1 MFRLL
6 LFALLI
12 IQHNWNET
20 PQSSELDTQ
29 TSIKHQIQELT
40 KARNINEINRLINEH
55 PSLDVDFTLKV
66 LTQNL
71 TLAQQDLNQN
81 ALAYTYLSLGN
92 FWFSQSNR
100 VKAFDYYL
108 QSELISRQ
116 NNFSSITGLAIMNRS
131 ALVSESEER
140 IRLLKEA
147 IPFFQEESELL
158 NLAKAHLNIGSTYSN
173 MVFDLGKQASEIIND
188 SSGYD
193 TINTKPNVSFLKNT
207 AFFHL
212 KNANEI
218 NDSLQHNEI
227 FASLNVNYAQWAEFE
242 NDLAAAEEFYNKAL
256 GFFSKAG
263 VIRGQVY
270 VTLQVAKIKYH
281 QKKYGQALNL
291 LRQIEQTAISFNI
304 NNYLVGIYELMVA
317 IYEEMGDYKHALAY
331 QKIYTSSWTKYNEL
345 VSHDKIHA
353 LNLEYTL
360 LDQNRKIDVLNKDKK
375 IARLIILLIALS
387 TLLIILFSVYIFT
400 RKQRRIEAYKKSI
413 EETEKLNR
421 IQKSLMESRLNNQK
435 LQKELLEEKVRSR
448 SENLIQ
454 FSNQVQKLESFIH
467 NLTSEIKTFLDGG
480 QDEKWISKLNSLK
493 HPLTQIAQEQKNLKE
508 ISLLSEQANQDFFFY
523 LEQKYGTINK
533 NDKKLLSL
541 LILDMNSKEISEYF
555 NISIESVNKKRY
567 RLRKKLEIPKS
578 KSFIDFYKETL
589 PLT

>member
-12 IQHNWNET
+12 IQPNWNET
-20 PQSSELDTQ
+20 PQSSELDTEI
-29 TSIKHQIQELT
+29 SIKHQIHELT

-131 ALVSESEER
+131 ALVSEPEER

-158 NLAKAHLNIGSTYSN
+158 NLAKAHLNICSAYSYMVLNMANSTSGN
-173 MVFDLGKQASEIIND
+173 INA
-188 SSGYD
+188 D
-193 TINTKPNVSFLKNT
+193 TNHDVDNTKSNVQFFKNT

-212 KNANEI
+212 KNASEI

-263 VIRGQVY
+263 VIRGQVF
-270 VTLQVAKIKYH
+270 VTLQIAKIKYH
-281 QKKYGQALNL
+281 QNKYDQALNL
-291 LRQIEQTAISFNI
+291 LRQIEQTAISFSI

-317 IYEEMGDYKHALAY
+317 VYEEMGDYKQAIEY

-345 VSHDKIHA
+345 ISHDKIHA
-353 LNLEYTL
+353 LNLEYAL
-360 LDQNRKIDVLNKDKK
+360 LNQNRTIDVLNKDKK
-375 IARLIILLIALS
+375 IDRLIIMLIALS
-387 TLLIILFSVYIFT
+387 TLLIILFSVTVFM
-400 RKQRRIEAYKKSI
+400 RKQRRIKVYKKSI

-421 IQKSLMESRLNNQK
+421 IQKSLMENRLKNQK

-454 FSNQVQKLESFIH
+454 FSNQVQKLESFIE
-467 NLTSEIKTFLDGG
+467 NFTSEIKSFLAGG

-493 HPLTQIAQEQKNLKE
+493 HPLTQIVQEQKNLKE

-523 LEQKYGTINK
+523 LEQNHGTINK

-541 LILDMNSKEISEYF
+541 LILDMSSKEISQYF

-567 RLRKKLEIPKS
+567 RLRKKLNIPKG
-578 KSFIDFYKETL
+578 KSFIDFYKEIL
-589 PLT
+589 PIT

>member
-12 IQHNWNET
+12 IQHNWNEA

-29 TSIKHQIQELT
+29 TTIKHQIHELT
-40 KARNINEINRLINEH
+40 KARNINEINRIINEH

-81 ALAYTYLSLGN
+81 AQAYTYLSLGN

-131 ALVSESEER
+131 ALVLEPEER

-147 IPFFQEESELL
+147 IPFFQEESDLL
-158 NLAKAHLNIGSTYSN
+158 NLAKAHLNIGSAYSN
-173 MVFDLGKQASEIIND
+173 MVLNLSKQASENIND

-193 TINTKPNVSFLKNT
+193 TINTKPNVGFLKNT

-218 NDSLQHNEI
+218 NNSLQHNEI

-242 NDLAAAEEFYNKAL
+242 NDLAAAEEFYNTAL
-256 GFFSKAG
+256 RYFSKAG

-270 VTLQVAKIKYH
+270 VTLQVAKIKYQ
-281 QKKYGQALNL
+281 QKKYAQALNL
-291 LRQIEQTAISFNI
+291 LRQIEQTAISFSI

-317 IYEEMGDYKHALAY
+317 IYEEIGNYKQALEY

-375 IARLIILLIALS
+375 IDRLLLLLIALS
-387 TLLIILFSVYIFT
+387 TLLIILFSVTIFM

-435 LQKELLEEKVRSR
+435 LQKELLEAKVQSR

-454 FSNQVQKLESFIH
+454 FSNQVQKLESFIE
-467 NLTSEIKTFLDGG
+467 NFTSEIKTFLVGG
-480 QDEKWISKLNSLK
+480 QDEKWISKFNSLK
-493 HPLTQIAQEQKNLKE
+493 HPLTQIVQEQKNLKE
-508 ISLLSEQANQDFFFY
+508 ISILSEQANQDFFFY

-533 NDKKLLSL
+533 SDKKLLSL

-567 RLRKKLEIPKS
+567 RLRKKLDIPKGN
-578 KSFIDFYKETL
+578 SFIDFYKETL
-589 PLT
+589 PLS